1 MLQIGKKSARMY
13 TRKFGLKFEELKMEI
28 EGGKISPVYLLV
40 GEDAFFRGR
49 AINLLLDKLV
59 VEPSIN
65 FTKFESKDLDIDELL
80 SAFSIYPFMSEK
92 RLILIEEFYPTKDQ
106 ALKLKEFLNSP
117 PDYSVLV
124 ISNEKENATLKSLP
138 FTTIVD
144 CGKADSTTIV
154 RWIKATVSER
164 GAEIEFESA
173 KLLADYCLL
182 DMTRVQTETE
192 KLLAYVDYKDKITNE
207 IIELMISKDTDYK
220 IYEMTDCIGKKD
232 FAGALEIITDLL
244 RKEDNALGIISGVY
258 RHFRRLLHV
267 AISGQDNG
275 TLAKNFGIKEYAVEK
290 MRVQAK
296 KFKPKNLK
304 KAVDMLIDAD
314 YKIKSGEKNIV
325 GATWGSIF
333 EIMTE

>member
-1 MLQIGKKSARMY
+1 M
-13 TRKFGLKFEELKMEI
+13 KFTELKMEI
-28 EGGKISPVYLLV
+28 EGGKVSPVYILV
-40 GEDAFFRGR
+40 GEDAFFRER
-49 AINLLLDKLV
+49 TINLLLDKLV
-59 VEPSIN
+59 NEPSIN
-65 FTKFESKDLDIDELL
+65 FTKFESKDLDIDEAL
-80 SAFSIYPFMSEK
+80 SALSIYPFMSEK
-92 RLILIEEFYPTKDQ
+92 RVVLVEEFYPTKEQ
-106 ALKLKEFLNSP
+106 ASKLKGFLDSP

-124 ISNEKENATLKSLP
+124 IANEKENASLKSLP
-138 FTTIVD
+138 FINIID

-154 RWIKATVSER
+154 KWIKGTALESGV
-164 GAEIEFESA
+164 EIEFESA
-173 KLLADYCLL
+173 KLLADYCLF
-182 DMTRVQTETE
+182 DMTRVKTETE
-192 KLLAYVDYKDKITNE
+192 KLLAYVGYDGKISNE
-207 IIELMISKDTDYK
+207 IIENMISKDTDYK

-244 RKEDNALGIISGVY
+244 KKEDNALGIISGVY

-275 TLAKNFGIKEYAVEK
+275 MLAKNFGVKEYAVEK
-290 MRVQAK
+290 MRIQAK
-296 KFKPKNLK
+296 KFKIKNLK